1 LRRLILHIK
10 AKMKLFLGLL
20 FIVLVQTVSVSL
32 DAQYISSDIKM
43 LLSRS
48 DRDEIKR
55 AEKLK
60 EYGDGLMQEAKE
72 IEKQNGL
79 DFNTQSDYAPKKIN
93 QLDDK
98 KLKALKA
105 ATRKK
110 IRANNQY
117 GSAYIIMI
125 AILNKNIDK
134 NIDALTDDE
143 LEFVLD
149 LAETGTELLKEG
161 QKTRRKSMTKP
172 DELSAYPYLIEAV
185 NIEAK
190 ALSKLKDAYA
200 LILKPTV
207 VQSAKQNQEIEIKSI
222 AKQERL
228 YYRIQIAASQ
238 TALSVNRLKQIYPD
252 LTLISSEY
260 ENGWYK
266 YSIRKNFKT
275 YVEASE
281 FKNSINVPGAFII
294 SFLNGKKV
302 PVTEAIATEKN

>member
-1 LRRLILHIK
+1 MRRLILHIK

-48 DRDEIKR
+48 DRDEIER

-79 DFNTQSDYAPKKIN
+79 DFNTQSNYAPKNIN

-117 GSAYIIMI
+117 GRCLYYMI

-134 NIDALTDDE
+134 
-143 LEFVLD
+143 
-149 LAETGTELLKEG
+149 KH
-161 QKTRRKSMTKP
+161 
-172 DELSAYPYLIEAV
+172 
-185 NIEAK
+185 
-190 ALSKLKDAYA
+190 
-200 LILKPTV
+200 
-207 VQSAKQNQEIEIKSI
+207 
-222 AKQERL
+222 
-228 YYRIQIAASQ
+228 
-238 TALSVNRLKQIYPD
+238 
-252 LTLISSEY
+252 
-260 ENGWYK
+260 
-266 YSIRKNFKT
+266 
-275 YVEASE
+275 
-281 FKNSINVPGAFII
+281 
-294 SFLNGKKV
+294 
-302 PVTEAIATEKN
+302 